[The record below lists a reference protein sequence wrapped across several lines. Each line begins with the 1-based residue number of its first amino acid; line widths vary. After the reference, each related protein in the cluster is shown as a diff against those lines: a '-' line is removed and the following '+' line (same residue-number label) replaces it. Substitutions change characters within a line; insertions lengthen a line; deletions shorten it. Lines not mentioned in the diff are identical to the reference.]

1 MPYRGPNTQRI
12 SAQFATIQQYHGEV
26 CTWRQYV
33 SAVTAAGS
41 GYYGGGGV
49 TLYYREQTI
58 TGLWAAPQMGE
69 ARMRETQLPG
79 GQVIAGD
86 VVLTSPVI
94 ISPMDEVILRGTVY
108 RIEGDY
114 TPINIGGHVSY
125 RTVLRRG
132 DTTG

>member
-1 MPYRGPNTQRI
+1 MSYRGPNSQRI
-12 SAQFATIQQYHGEV
+12 SGQFAVITQYHGEV

-49 TLYYREQTI
+49 TLYYREQMI

-69 ARMRETQLPG
+69 SRFRETQLPG

-86 VVLTSPVI
+86 AVVSVPVALA
-94 ISPMDEVILRGTVY
+94 PMDEIIWRGVTY
-108 RIEGDY
+108 RLEGDN
-114 TPINIGGHVSY
+114 TPVVLGGRTWY
-125 RTVLRRG
+125 RHIVRRG